1 VIGAMRYEWARLRTL
16 RSTWWLLVF
25 AVLLN
30 GLIAYAVARSVGP
43 ADPLDAQ
50 LATAMLT
57 GGAGVAPLAFPAV
70 LMGVVG
76 IFAFGHEYR
85 HGLIR
90 TTLSVIPRR
99 GVLLTAKILMTALWA
114 GVVAVLALALGYAV
128 SWFELRERWTSS
140 LLSQG
145 PSERVLLGFVA
156 LVVLTALLGLGLA
169 GLFRNVPAALTV
181 LLVTPLVVEPVITG
195 LLTLNALEP
204 VRALGP
210 YLPFSAAQR
219 MLALNGEPLVTGLAA
234 PLSPLGGGLTFLAYV
249 AAITALTG
257 VLLRRRDA

>member
-1 VIGAMRYEWARLRTL
+1 MIGALRYEWARLRTL
-16 RSTWWLLVF
+16 RSTWWLLFF
-25 AVLLN
+25 ALLLN
-30 GLIAYAVARSVGP
+30 GLIAFAIARSTGSG
-43 ADPLDAQ
+43 DPLDTEIV
-50 LATAMLT
+50 TALLT

-99 GVLLTAKILMTALWA
+99 GAVLAAKVVVTALWA
-114 GVVAVLALALGYAV
+114 ALVAGLALAVAYGV
-128 SWFELRERWTSS
+128 GWFELRDRWTPS
-140 LLSQG
+140 LLVAGQ
-145 PSERVLLGFVA
+145 SERVLLGFVA

-169 GLFRNVPAALTV
+169 GLFRNVPAALV
-181 LLVTPLVVEPVITG
+181 ALLVTPLVLEPVITG

-204 VRALGP
+204 ARALGP

-219 MLALNGEPLVTGLAA
+219 MLALSSQPLADGLHA
-234 PLSPLGGGLTFLAYV
+234 PLSPLGGGLTFLGYV

-257 VLLRRRDA
+257 LLLRIRDA

>member
-1 VIGAMRYEWARLRTL
+1 MIGALRYEWARLRTL

-25 AVLLN
+25 ALLLN
-30 GLIAYAVARSVGP
+30 GLIAYAIARSIP
-43 ADPLDAQ
+43 PDDPLDTQ
-50 LATAMLT
+50 IVTALLT

-90 TTLSVIPRR
+90 TTLTVIPRR
-99 GVLLTAKILMTALWA
+99 GTLLAAKVIITALWSA
-114 GVVAVLALALGYAV
+114 LVAVLSLAVAYAV
-128 SWFELRERWTSS
+128 GWFELRDRWTSV

-145 PSERVLLGFVA
+145 PSERVLVGFVA

-169 GLFRNVPAALTV
+169 GLFRNVPAALVV
-181 LLVTPLVVEPVITG
+181 LLVTPLVVEPVVTG
-195 LLTLNALEP
+195 LLTLNALES

-219 MLALNGEPLVTGLAA
+219 MLALTREPLAEGLAT
-234 PLSPLGGGLTFLAYV
+234 PLTPLGGGLTFLGYV

-257 VLLRRRDA
+257 VLLRKRDA

>member
-1 VIGAMRYEWARLRTL
+1 VIGALRYEWVRLRTL

-25 AVLLN
+25 ALLLN
-30 GLIAYAVARSVGP
+30 GLIAYVVARSIP
-43 ADPLDAQ
+43 AADPLDTQ
-50 LATAMLT
+50 IVTALLT

-70 LMGVVG
+70 FMGIVG

-90 TTLSVIPRR
+90 TTLSVVPQRWA
-99 GVLLTAKILMTALWA
+99 VLAAKIVMTALWSA
-114 GVVAVLALALGYAV
+114 VVAVVSLAVGYAAGWLV
-128 SWFELRERWTSS
+128 LRDRWTSE
-140 LLSQG
+140 LLFQG
-145 PSERVLLGFVA
+145 PSERVLFGFVA
-156 LVVLTALLGLGLA
+156 LVILTALLGLALA
-169 GLFRNVPAALTV
+169 GLFRNIPAALVV

-219 MLALNGEPLVTGLAA
+219 MLALTREPLTAGLAT
-234 PLSPLGGGLTFLAYV
+234 PLTPLGGGLTFLGYV
-249 AAITALTG
+249 AAITAVTG
-257 VLLRRRDA
+257 ILLHKRDA